1 MHIEYCLR
9 EQFVYKSNYYQ
20 KEFFSCTK
28 EKQMRPIQRLKTI
41 ELMLNYQLLRK
52 FRVFL
57 LSKVVPFI
65 EIGKFLQVDTNADNN
80 YNGSLAMIPIYAFP

>member
-1 MHIEYCLR
+1 MFTNQITTKKNFSH
-9 EQFVYKSNYYQ
+9 VQ
-20 KEFFSCTK
+20 KKNRCDPFK
-28 EKQMRPIQRLKTI
+28 DLKIKTI